1 MTTLTKAKGAL
12 RFTNDNEEDC
22 GCSEQPYC
30 TPYFNGD
37 RITFQVEQPCCG
49 ITEGCE
55 ELTEECVGLADITL
69 AEFFGSFEDG
79 CAIFTGSSFF
89 ASTRLA
95 YMPYAFENGKTYKI
109 CFCINETFAN
119 FPTNAT
125 IYTRNNS
132 VYTNR
137 SAPLQGSG
145 TFCVTFVASGTQIE
159 FGIYVD
165 VPLDGSVTVNDF
177 SLCCMTV
184 CELDSYTADL
194 INEDDQVVGSFSP
207 QVGNGMQI
215 FDLPINTG
223 ETGVGCFRVR
233 LTNTC
238 SEAVYYSQCLGL
250 FDSPEDCDDDTLLF
264 KYRNRNDAF
273 GFDYSSVTTWY
284 NYLRVKGRLKNP
296 VWPDESVISSDSD
309 NTNKVINARIQKM
322 WQVVLNDL
330 PDYIHEQ
337 IAIARRHSDMQIN
350 GVPFVAAEGSYS
362 PEWRKSSQYATAQF
376 EAYDQGFD
384 GIATFCG

>member
-1 MTTLTKAKGAL
+1 MTTLTKAKGVL
-12 RFTNDNEEDC
+12 RFTNNNNEDC

-37 RITFQVEQPCCG
+37 RITFQVEQSCCG

-55 ELTEECVGLADITL
+55 ELTEECVTAQGIELANL
-69 AEFFGSFEDG
+69 FERQDDNCLLYQG
-79 CAIFTGSSFF
+79 IATIVT
-89 ASTRLA
+89 TRVA
-95 YMPYAFENGKTYKI
+95 FMPYAFENGKTYRI
-109 CFCINETFAN
+109 CFCITEEWAN
-119 FPTNAT
+119 APTNLT
-125 IYTRNNS
+125 IYTRNDS

-137 SAPLQGSG
+137 SEPLSGSG
-145 TFCVTFVASGTQIE
+145 TFCVTFVASGNQIE
-159 FGIYVD
+159 FGLYAD
-165 VPLDGSVTVNDF
+165 VPPDGGVIIHPF
-177 SLCCMTV
+177 SLCCMTI

-194 INEDDQVVGSFSP
+194 INENNEVVGSFSP

-238 SEAVYYSQCLGL
+238 DDKVYYSQCLAL
-250 FDSPEDCDDDTLLF
+250 FEGPDGCDDDTLLF

-337 IAIARRHSDMQIN
+337 IAIARRHSDLQIN